1 MSKTLKINE
10 VSSALSVNGNFE
22 AVNGSKYREVKLG
35 NDTVGFIF
43 SNRLGVDEA
52 GKPIWSEYEGE
63 LKIFLRAELKPG
75 KVTVLGKKYDLV
87 EKELTKDDGSPYK
100 ISVLQNAKGEE
111 VGRYSKAYSKIGGR
125 YKFYT
130 NRWMVRFQV
139 GE

>member
-10 VSSALSVNGNFE
+10 VSNALSVNGNFE
-22 AVNGSKYREVKLG
+22 AVNGSKYKEVKLG
-35 NDTVGFIF
+35 DNTVGFIF
-43 SNRLGVDEA
+43 SNKLGVDEV

-63 LKIFLRAELKPG
+63 LKIFLRTELKPG
-75 KVTVLGKKYDLV
+75 KVTLFEKEYDLV

-100 ISVLQNAKGEE
+100 ISVLQNAEGEE
-111 VGRYSKAYSKIGGR
+111 VGRYSKAYSKIGGK
-125 YKFYT
+125 YKFYK